1 MKNLLT
7 IATVMVFALSV
18 GLAYAD
24 EIPTTFST
32 GKDIGLTMSDDAV
45 VHEMNVAK
53 GAAAGGL
60 GAEKAAKSDVDI
72 RAYLGPGGS
81 NLP

>member
-24 EIPTTFST
+24 EMPTTIST
-32 GKDIGLTMSDDAV
+32 GKDIGLKLSEDAV
-45 VHEMNVAK
+45 HDMNVVK

-60 GAEKAAKSDVDI
+60 GAEKAAKFDVDI